1 MSADAFESR
10 FFREKKNADARTPA
24 QVDRDRILYSTAFA
38 RLAEVTQVVPSGRG
52 HGFHNRLTHSLK
64 VAQLARRI
72 AEGLKRSQPEVA
84 ESIGGVCEDRA
95 EAAALGHDLGHPP
108 FGHAAETELNRLAKI
123 AGCNDGFEGNAQS
136 FRIATRLATGDAV
149 IDDDGNPDDAVEG
162 LNLTRGTLK
171 GLLKYP
177 WQNLQN
183 PASPDKWGAYSDD
196 AELFTWALLD
206 ATPFVKSAE
215 AEIMDWADD
224 ITFAVHDL
232 FDFYRAGLVPL
243 DRLIQE
249 QSSEAAAFMKSA
261 LGRSKKLAE
270 DPRRAG
276 AAFAELC
283 SRDLL
288 TIIEPYQDTFSHKT
302 DIWRATTSLITRFVN
317 SIGLKKP
324 ESGNPRVV
332 QIDQHAR
339 FQVEILKEI
348 TWRYVILRHDLNTE
362 QVGQIKMIRTLFWH
376 FFRASRDESRWR
388 FFPARFREDLE
399 EKREYGSDTRTRV
412 VVDCVASMT
421 EAELVHQ
428 YRSIIG
434 IQ

>member
-1 MSADAFESR
+1 MSTDADEVR
-10 FFREKKNADARTPA
+10 FFKERKNADTRTPS
-24 QVDRDRILYSTAFA
+24 QIDRDRILYSTAFA

-72 AEGLKRSQPEVA
+72 AEKIKRTQSEVA
-84 ESIGGVCEDRA
+84 EAVGGVCEDRA

-177 WQNLQN
+177 WQHLQN
-183 PASPDKWGAYSDD
+183 PASTDKWGAYGDD
-196 AELFTWALLD
+196 TEIFDWALED
-206 ATPFVKSAE
+206 ATRFVKSAE

-243 DRLIQE
+243 DRLVQE
-249 QSSEAAAFMKSA
+249 QSSEAAAFMESA
-261 LGRSKKLAE
+261 LARSKKLSE
-270 DPRRAG
+270 DPKRA
-276 AAFAELC
+276 ANAFAELC

-317 SIGLKKP
+317 SIDLRKATRD
-324 ESGNPRVV
+324 NPRIVS
-332 QIDQHAR
+332 IDLNAR

-399 EKREYGSDTRTRV
+399 ERRESADNARTRV
-412 VVDCVASMT
+412 VIDCVASMT

-428 YRSIIG
+428 YRSITG
-434 IQ
+434 VQ